1 MKIMRTATPITSSST
16 GPPERRMQLVPLSTD
31 GRVTVVVT
39 ASLPPGPLRVALR
52 VDAGNVL
59 IEALSTAGSRPVGR
73 LDVADAAAYRPVLTR
88 LAARGCVG
96 TCPARMVR
104 TNRESAL
111 ILHLGA
117 PATCAPRDGQRRVP
131 EVAAHPQLAT
141 ARTTRLRAAVPAARQ
156 HRTCPRPT
164 AVPRPRVAAHP
175 TTPTRPA
182 QDDRHVPVRRSPLP
196 ARPPARFGQPD
207 DTAPKLTRDQRR
219 RVLWATVA
227 VAAALLLASVLQHG
241 ASADAAAACVDSSPT
256 CRSVP

>member
-1 MKIMRTATPITSSST
+1 
-16 GPPERRMQLVPLSTD
+16 MQLVPLSTD

-52 VDAGNVL
+52 VDAGNVV
-59 IEALSTAGSRPVGR
+59 IDALDPTGSRPIGR
-73 LDVADAAAYRPVLTR
+73 FGAADAAAYRSVLTR

-104 TNRESAL
+104 TGRASAL

-117 PATCAPRDGQRRVP
+117 PATCAPRDGQRRELETVSRP
-131 EVAAHPQLAT
+131 SPAT

-164 AVPRPRVAAHP
+164 TVPRPRVAAHP
-175 TTPTRPA
+175 TTPAPP
-182 QDDRHVPVRRSPLP
+182 QHDDRHVPLP

-207 DTAPKLTRDQRR
+207 DPAPKLTREQRR
-219 RVLWATVA
+219 RVLWATVG
-227 VAAALLLASVLQHG
+227 VAAALLLASVLQHD
-241 ASADAAAACVDSSPT
+241 ASADAAAACVDAGPT
-256 CRSVP
+256 CRSAQP